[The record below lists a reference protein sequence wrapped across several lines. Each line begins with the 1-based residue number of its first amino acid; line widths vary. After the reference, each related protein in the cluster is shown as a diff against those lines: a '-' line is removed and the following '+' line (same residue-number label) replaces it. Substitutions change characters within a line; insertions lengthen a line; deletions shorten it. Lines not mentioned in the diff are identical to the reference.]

1 MSQGNSHA
9 LDPGSAARG
18 TENALVRG
26 LTLIAALGGLLFGY
40 DTAVISGAVGAID
53 HNFIEPLGLSETAA
67 GSLSGWAIS
76 SALLGCVIG
85 AAVAGPL
92 SNLWGRR
99 GGLIFAA
106 LLFLLGSVG
115 SAYPEFGLGPIGG
128 MGPDAL
134 TPFNIYRIIGG
145 IGVGI
150 ASMLSPLYIAEISP
164 PSRRGRLVTYQQIAI
179 VVGMTVVYFVN
190 WAIAAQGDDQWVLNT
205 GWRYMLLSEAIPAVL
220 FLVLL
225 LFAPETPRWLVLKGR
240 QEEASRVLERLVT
253 DRDEA
258 KIVLREINESLADSS
273 GRLLSFGP
281 LVIVVGLMLSIFQQF
296 IGINA
301 VLYYAP
307 LMFSNMG
314 ASTDSALLQTI
325 IVGIA
330 NIVFTLVALV
340 TVDRLGRKPLLIIGG
355 VVMAVSM
362 ITLGCLFNSGHV
374 GTFALV
380 AVVAYIAG
388 FALSWGPV
396 VWVLLAEIFPNA
408 IKGKAMAIAVAVQ
421 WIANLFVSWS
431 FKILDSN
438 SALNEMFNHGFA
450 YWIYGG
456 MSVLAALFVWR
467 YVPETKGHRLEAIQS
482 LWGSPESRHD
492 VRATPA
498 TSLES

>member
-1 MSQGNSHA
+1 MSEGNARA
-9 LDPGSAARG
+9 LPNGSAERG

-40 DTAVISGAVGAID
+40 DTAVISGAVAAID
-53 HNFIEPLGLSETAA
+53 HNFIDPLGLAETAA
-67 GSLSGWAIS
+67 GSLSGWTVS

-85 AAVAGPL
+85 AAVAGPI
-92 SNLWGRR
+92 SNAWGRR
-99 GGLIFAA
+99 GGLVISA
-106 LLFLLGSVG
+106 LLFLFGSIG

-134 TPFNIYRIIGG
+134 TPFNVYRIIGG
-145 IGVGI
+145 VGVGI

-190 WAIAAQGDDQWVLNT
+190 WAIAAQGDDAWVLST
-205 GWRYMLLSEAIPAVL
+205 GWRYMLLSEAVPALL

-225 LFAPETPRWLVLKGR
+225 LAAPETPRWLVMKGR
-240 QEEASRVLERLVT
+240 QKEAASVLDRLVT
-253 DRDEA
+253 DPQEA
-258 KIVLREINESLADSS
+258 KVVLHEINQSLAVSS
-273 GRLLSFGP
+273 GRLLAFGP

-296 IGINA
+296 VGINA

-330 NIVFTLVALV
+330 NIIFTLVALV
-340 TVDRLGRKPLLIIGG
+340 TVDRLGRKPLLILGG
-355 VVMAVSM
+355 LMMAVSM
-362 ITLGCLFNSGHV
+362 LSLGFLFHSGHV
-374 GTFALV
+374 GTFALI

-408 IKGKAMAIAVAVQ
+408 IKGKAMALAVAAQ

-431 FKILDSN
+431 FKILDGN
-438 SALNEMFNHGFA
+438 STLNAMFNHGFS
-450 YWIYGG
+450 YWIYGV
-456 MSVLAALFVWR
+456 MSLLAAAFVWR
-467 YVPETKGHRLEAIQS
+467 YVPETKGQRLEAIQG
-482 LWGSPESRHD
+482 LWTSRSEPAGA
-492 VRATPA
+492 ATPSA
-498 TSLES
+498 AVVKP